1 MPPKR
6 RSVKLPFPVK
16 GLNESYGYEDQP
28 DGTTVDA
35 QNVRSFPA
43 KSADPSSGDSKASGR
58 ARGGQRPGLSKYVST
73 AHSSDTSIQNISH
86 MAYSEF
92 TPLAGRGH
100 SVIREDT
107 GGSFTIIDNAGA
119 IVATLG
125 VVTETYNLGQWGRD
139 GFVYTACVDASHKL
153 IMRKHNSIGTK
164 QWDWID
170 AGSPSVQL
178 VSATRQVVGMTVFGD
193 YVYVWV
199 RNITDSFAG
208 EAIYRVKTSDGNLRD
223 AISGAGTEADYWI
236 RSEDQTTN
244 AFKDFYPSSGETGQ
258 VINPMMAGNGMLTM
272 ACYNDSGATADES
285 TKSNVINYDDDAEA
299 VRDAIIGMT
308 HLTADNVTVAGGDL
322 NTTTPMTITFA
333 DNLATQDVA
342 VFERTDFGAYT
353 TGTIEYDHTGSANE
367 FEVTLSGVGAE
378 WPAWAATGVIT
389 ILGVEYTV
397 DARISTTILTLDS
410 SSNPGA
416 DVAASTAYS
425 LADGVFSMTTAR
437 GDKDNSTVVSITW
450 TGSVTERTFK
460 LAHDGRISVQAINI
474 ENGKQMFCREVQEAG
489 NQTGANAYDS
499 QSELDIA
506 MDEVGNIFTLT
517 RSKKGTS
524 SYSYAVA
531 KTASDGSKVAA
542 FGAAIGTS
550 IVNGT
555 VENTGVHRAMCYDF
569 IGRRLAVVGGNV
581 SGTSHSFATVNAT
594 TGAVINSQDANGDNN
609 WNSVYQDEK
618 GGFRL
623 FQNTAT
629 DCCIRMTEAVTPAYD
644 WTISPALQG
653 DNLQTGAACAAFYA
667 FNPQNSLAVRQTK
680 QLAVAGGVVKE
691 FDSLQWYDL
700 ASGGGTTGNPSLA
713 PDRDVIF
720 SAQLGSR
727 LYFADGINEKYYDPS
742 DGELKAWTTSAGTLP
757 QDNKGRK
764 PTLIEN
770 WRDRIVMAGV
780 LGDPHEYYMS
790 KSGDATDWNYTP
802 TTVTNTQATSG
813 VNSPAGRSPDVIR
826 AIIPLNDDVL
836 IWGCDQSIWAMT
848 GDPMEEG
855 RIDNIVDGVGMPWG
869 RPWCKDMTGSF
880 YFFGSKGGVY
890 RGAVGQGI
898 QKITVGSIEE
908 RMNDIDLDK
917 NIIRLLWNER
927 DQGVHV
933 YVTPLNSYTA
943 TTHYFYDI
951 RANAWWLDKFEA
963 TSSNQYIHNPKEVHV
978 FDGLDPD
985 DRVVLMGG
993 WDGFVRKW
1001 DLSSSNDDGNAI
1013 DSYVYFG
1020 PLVSENLGLIKLK
1033 ELRVQLGK
1041 NSSNV
1046 TASVF
1051 TGDNAEDAYA
1061 QTSAHF
1067 TSTFTAGRNVS
1078 ERRRATSHAMYLKM
1092 GNNTVDQRWTLER
1105 AEADIALTARKFAR
1119 IY

>member
-1 MPPKR
+1 
-6 RSVKLPFPVK
+6 
-16 GLNESYGYEDQP
+16 
-28 DGTTVDA
+28 
-35 QNVRSFPA
+35 
-43 KSADPSSGDSKASGR
+43 
-58 ARGGQRPGLSKYVST
+58 
-73 AHSSDTSIQNISH
+73 
-86 MAYSEF
+86 
-92 TPLAGRGH
+92 
-100 SVIREDT
+100 
-107 GGSFTIIDNAGA
+107 
-119 IVATLG
+119 
-125 VVTETYNLGQWGRD
+125 
-139 GFVYTACVDASHKL
+139 
-153 IMRKHNSIGTK
+153 
-164 QWDWID
+164 
-170 AGSPSVQL
+170 
-178 VSATRQVVGMTVFGD
+178 
-193 YVYVWV
+193 
-199 RNITDSFAG
+199 
-208 EAIYRVKTSDGNLRD
+208 
-223 AISGAGTEADYWI
+223 
-236 RSEDQTTN
+236 
-244 AFKDFYPSSGETGQ
+244 
-258 VINPMMAGNGMLTM
+258 
-272 ACYNDSGATADES
+272 
-285 TKSNVINYDDDAEA
+285 VINYDDDATE
-299 VRDAIIGMT
+299 VRDAIIGMS

-342 VFERTDFGAYT
+342 IFERTDFGAYT
-353 TGTIEYDHTGSANE
+353 TGTIEYVHTGSANE
-367 FEVTLSGVGAE
+367 LEVTLSGGGT

-416 DVAASTAYS
+416 NVAASTAYS

-489 NQTGANAYDS
+489 NYDSTTASDS

-517 RSKKGTS
+517 RSQKGTS

-555 VENTGVHRAMCYDF
+555 VENTGVHRSMCYDF
-569 IGRRLAVVGGNV
+569 INRRLAVAGGNV
-581 SGTSHSFATVNAT
+581 SGTAHSFATVNAT
-594 TGAVINSQDANGDNN
+594 TGAVINSQDALGDNN
-609 WNSVYQDEK
+609 WNAISPDEK

-629 DCCIRMTEAVTPAYD
+629 ICCIRMTEATTPAYD
-644 WTISPALQG
+644 WTIEPALQG
-653 DNLQTGAACAAFYA
+653 DNLQTGADCAAFYA

-680 QLAVAGGVVKE
+680 QLAVAGGVVRE
-691 FDSLQWYDL
+691 FDSIQWYDL
-700 ASGGGTTGNPSLA
+700 ASGGGTTGNPSLD
-713 PDRDVIF
+713 PGLDVIF

-727 LYFADGINEKYYDPS
+727 LYFADGMNEKYYDAA
-742 DGELKAWTTSAGTLP
+742 DGELKAWTASAGTLP
-757 QDNKGRK
+757 QDTKGRK

-770 WRDRIVMAGV
+770 WNDRIVMAGV

-790 KSGDATDWNYTP
+790 KKGDGADWDYTP
-802 TTVTNTQATSG
+802 VTVTNTQATSG
-813 VNSPAGRSPDVIR
+813 VNAPAGRSPDVIR

-855 RIDNIVDGVGMPWG
+855 RIDNIVDGVGMPYG

-933 YVTPLNSYTA
+933 YITPLNAYTA

-951 RANAWWLDKFEA
+951 RANAWWLDKFET
-963 TSSNQYIHNPKEVHV
+963 TSSSQYIHNPKEVHV

-985 DRVVLMGG
+985 DRVILMGG

-1020 PLVSENLGLIKLK
+1020 PLVSENFGLVRLK

-1041 NSSNV
+1041 NSNDV

-1061 QTSAHF
+1061 QTSPHF

-1078 ERRRATSHAMYLKM
+1078 ERRRATSHAMYLKL
-1092 GNNTVDQRWTLER
+1092 GNNTADQRWTLER

>member
-1 MPPKR
+1 
-6 RSVKLPFPVK
+6 VGGNV
-16 GLNESYGYEDQP
+16 YGGGKSFATINATTAAKINDQ
-28 DGTTVDA
+28 
-35 QNVRSFPA
+35 
-43 KSADPSSGDSKASGR
+43 
-58 ARGGQRPGLSKYVST
+58 
-73 AHSSDTSIQNISH
+73 
-86 MAYSEF
+86 
-92 TPLAGRGH
+92 
-100 SVIREDT
+100 
-107 GGSFTIIDNAGA
+107 
-119 IVATLG
+119 
-125 VVTETYNLGQWGRD
+125 
-139 GFVYTACVDASHKL
+139 
-153 IMRKHNSIGTK
+153 
-164 QWDWID
+164 D
-170 AGSPSVQL
+170 AGSP
-178 VSATRQVVGMTVFGD
+178 A
-193 YVYVWV
+193 
-199 RNITDSFAG
+199 
-208 EAIYRVKTSDGNLRD
+208 
-223 AISGAGTEADYWI
+223 
-236 RSEDQTTN
+236 QT
-244 AFKDFYPSSGETGQ
+244 
-258 VINPMMAGNGMLTM
+258 
-272 ACYNDSGATADES
+272 
-285 TKSNVINYDDDAEA
+285 
-299 VRDAIIGMT
+299 
-308 HLTADNVTVAGGDL
+308 
-322 NTTTPMTITFA
+322 
-333 DNLATQDVA
+333 
-342 VFERTDFGAYT
+342 
-353 TGTIEYDHTGSANE
+353 
-367 FEVTLSGVGAE
+367 
-378 WPAWAATGVIT
+378 
-389 ILGVEYTV
+389 
-397 DARISTTILTLDS
+397 
-410 SSNPGA
+410 
-416 DVAASTAYS
+416 
-425 LADGVFSMTTAR
+425 
-437 GDKDNSTVVSITW
+437 
-450 TGSVTERTFK
+450 
-460 LAHDGRISVQAINI
+460 
-474 ENGKQMFCREVQEAG
+474 
-489 NQTGANAYDS
+489 
-499 QSELDIA
+499 
-506 MDEVGNIFTLT
+506 
-517 RSKKGTS
+517 
-524 SYSYAVA
+524 
-531 KTASDGSKVAA
+531 
-542 FGAAIGTS
+542 
-550 IVNGT
+550 
-555 VENTGVHRAMCYDF
+555 
-569 IGRRLAVVGGNV
+569 
-581 SGTSHSFATVNAT
+581 
-594 TGAVINSQDANGDNN
+594 N
-609 WNSVYQDEK
+609 WNSIYQDEK

-623 FQNTAT
+623 FKNSAT

-680 QLAVAGGVVKE
+680 QVAVAGGVVRE
-691 FDSLQWYDL
+691 FDAIRWYDL
-700 ASGGGTTGNPSLA
+700 ASGGGTTGNPSLD
-713 PDRDVIF
+713 PGRDVIF

-727 LYFADGINEKYYDPS
+727 LYFADGANEKYYDAA

-770 WRDRIVMAGV
+770 WGDRIVMAGV
-780 LGDPHEYYMS
+780 IGDPHEYYMS
-790 KSGDATDWNYTP
+790 KSGDGTDWDYNP
-802 TTVTNTQATSG
+802 VTVTVTQATSG

-826 AIIPLNDDVL
+826 TIIPLNDDVL

-933 YVTPLNSYTA
+933 YVTPLNAYTA

-951 RANAWWLDKFEA
+951 RANAWWLDKFET

-1020 PLVSENLGLIKLK
+1020 PLVSENFGLVRLK

-1041 NSSNV
+1041 NSNDV

-1078 ERRRATSHAMYLKM
+1078 ERRRATSHAMYLKL

>member
-43 KSADPSSGDSKASGR
+43 KSADPSSGNSKASGR

-73 AHSSDTSIQNISH
+73 AHSSSTSIQNISH

-92 TPLAGRGH
+92 TPLSGRGH
-100 SVIREDT
+100 SVIREDD
-107 GGSFTIIDNAGA
+107 GGSFTIIDNAGET
-119 IVATLG
+119 VAKLG
-125 VVTETYNLGQWGRD
+125 DVAETYNLGKWGRD
-139 GFVYTACVDASHKL
+139 GFVYTACVDGSNKL
-153 IMRKHNSIGTK
+153 IMRKHNSVGVK
-164 QWDWID
+164 QWDWTD
-170 AGSPSVQL
+170 DGSPSVQL
-178 VSATRQVVGMTVFGD
+178 VSATRQVVGLAVFGD
-193 YVYVWV
+193 YAYVWV
-199 RNITDSFAG
+199 RSINGLTG
-208 EAIYRVKTSDGNLRD
+208 EAIYRVNTSDGNLRD
-223 AISGAGTEADYWI
+223 AASGAGDKDSYWLL
-236 RSEDQTTN
+236 SEDQTTN
-244 AFKDFYPSSGETGQ
+244 DFKDFYPSTGETGQ
-258 VINPMMAGNGMLTM
+258 LINLMTAGNGMLAM
-272 ACYNDSGATADES
+272 VCFNDSGATASSS
-285 TKSNVINYDDDAEA
+285 TKSNEINHDDDLDA
-299 VRDAIIGMT
+299 VKTAIVAMSTG
-308 HLTADNVTVAGGDL
+308 HLTAENITTAGGPLQTD
-322 NTTTPMTITFA
+322 PMTVTFA
-333 DNLATQDVA
+333 DNLATQDV
-342 VFERTDFGAYT
+342 VDFIVTDSGTLTGGA
-353 TGTIEYDHTGSANE
+353 
-367 FEVTLSGVGAE
+367 L
-378 WPAWAATGVIT
+378 
-389 ILGVEYTV
+389 TV
-397 DARISTTILTLDS
+397 
-410 SSNPGA
+410 
-416 DVAASTAYS
+416 
-425 LADGVFSMTTAR
+425 TTAQ
-437 GDKDNSTVVSITW
+437 GDKDNSEVVTITC
-450 TGSVTERTFK
+450 THTDGSFK
-460 LAHDGRISVQAINI
+460 LSHDGCLSVQAINI
-474 ENGKQMFCREVQEAG
+474 ENGKQMFCRKVQDPG
-489 NQTGANAYDS
+489 LNTTTVKDN

-506 MDEVGNIFTLT
+506 MDELGNIFTMT
-517 RSKKGTS
+517 RSKKGVS
-524 SYSYAVA
+524 SYSYAVV
-531 KTASDGSKVAA
+531 KTASDGSKVSA
-542 FGAAIGTS
+542 FGTAGTS
-550 IVNGT
+550 
-555 VENTGVHRAMCYDF
+555 ENTGVHRSLCYDF
-569 IGRRLAVVGGNV
+569 ITRRLAVAGANV
-581 SGTSHSFATVNAT
+581 SGTAHSLAMVNAT
-594 TGAVINSQDANGDNN
+594 TGAVINSQDAHTDNN
-609 WNSVYQDEK
+609 WNVVRPDEK

-629 DCCIRMTEAVTPAYD
+629 ICCIRMTEATTPAYD
-644 WTISPALQG
+644 WTIEPALRG
-653 DNLQTGAACAAFYA
+653 DNFQTGADCAAFYA

-680 QLAVAGGVVKE
+680 QLAVAGGVVRE

-720 SAQLGSR
+720 SAQLGAH
-727 LYFADGINEKYYDPS
+727 LYFADGANEKYYDPS

-757 QDNKGRK
+757 QDTIGRK

-780 LGDPHEYYMS
+780 IGDPHEYYMS
-790 KSGDATDWNYTP
+790 KRGDATDWNYTP

-813 VNSPAGRSPDVIR
+813 TNSPAGRSPDVIR
-826 AIIPLNDDVL
+826 TIIPLNDDVL

-890 RGAVGQGI
+890 RGGVGQGI

-933 YVTPLNSYTA
+933 YITPLNSYNA

-951 RANAWWLDKFEA
+951 RANAWWLDKFE
-963 TSSNQYIHNPKEVHV
+963 TVSSNQYIHNPKEVHV

-985 DRVVLMGG
+985 DRVILMGG

-1001 DLSSSNDDGNAI
+1001 DLSASDDDGNAI

-1067 TSTFTAGRNVS
+1067 TSTFSAGRNVS
-1078 ERRRATSHAMYLKM
+1078 ERRRAMSHAMYLKL
-1092 GNNTVDQRWTLER
+1092 GNNTADQRWTLER